1 RLNGGPG
8 DDELTGGASIDR
20 FIFNTNKEFNS
31 QDIGTDRI
39 TDFNIGQDII
49 LLDLDTFT
57 ALDSSADA
65 GLSEDDFATVSS
77 AGDAATAEAAIVYNS
92 VSGALYYNT
101 NGSEDGFGIGA
112 EFANLDNSPDL
123 AASNFQLR

>member
-1 RLNGGPG
+1 M
-8 DDELTGGASIDR
+8 
-20 FIFNTNKEFNS
+20 
-31 QDIGTDRI
+31 
-39 TDFNIGQDII
+39 
-49 LLDLDTFT
+49 DTFT

-77 AGDAATAEAAIVYNS
+77 ESDAATAEAAIVYNS

-112 EFANLDNSPDL
+112 EFANLDNSPVL